1 MKKVLSV
8 LHKAHDEKNG
18 DVPFHGLVTELLRD
32 ESPTHRRR
40 STLRSRKKSPRLP
53 TAQNGPA
60 PAARIHPDERLVA
73 LHYDQPSAAEQYHK
87 LHIEIVRAGQVRKLR
102 TLLITSA
109 LTGEGKT
116 TTALNLAIAMAA
128 SGGEGQVLLVET
140 DFRRPGIQKYLSIHA
155 EGGLVDYLRGDIDS
169 ARLFTP
175 TSLPGLTIVPMGRP
189 VQNPVALVTCEKM
202 TQFFREV
209 KAQHYRYI
217 LLDSSPILLTSE
229 VKVLALHAE
238 AALLVV
244 RAGKTPQD
252 MVVKAIDILGRE
264 NILGCVFNS
273 MAASDSHAYRYYYNA
288 QYFTPRP

>member
-1 MKKVLSV
+1 M
-8 LHKAHDEKNG
+8 
-18 DVPFHGLVTELLRD
+18 R
-32 ESPTHRRR
+32 
-40 STLRSRKKSPRLP
+40 
-53 TAQNGPA
+53 
-60 PAARIHPDERLVA
+60 PDEHLVA
-73 LHYDQPSAAEQYHK
+73 LRHDQPSAAEQYHK

-128 SGGEGQVLLVET
+128 SGGECQVLLVET
-140 DFRRPGIQKYLSIHA
+140 DFRRPGMQKYLGIRTEA
-155 EGGLVDYLRGDIDS
+155 GLADYLRGDIDS
-169 ARLFTP
+169 SQLFTP
-175 TSLPGLTIVPMGRP
+175 TSLPGLTIVPMGRS
-189 VQNPVALVTCEKM
+189 VKNPVALVTSERM
-202 TQFFREV
+202 TRFFQEV

-252 MVVKAIDILGRE
+252 MVVKAIDILGSQ

-273 MAASDSHAYRYYYNA
+273 MAASDSHAYRYYYNTE
-288 QYFTPRP
+288 YFTPRS